1 MADQSPIAAVR
12 ETEEARGEPYVRRIW
27 LVRHGVTDWNSQG
40 RLCGQHDVPLSDE
53 GASQARWVGDQ
64 LRSRPLVALY
74 ASDLRRTRQ
83 TASILAHQ
91 LPEPLVVQT
100 SAAWRELSFGAWE
113 GLTYA
118 EVSERYPDQLGFF
131 TQPVQFSP
139 PGGETF
145 AALQQRVQ
153 KALAQLV
160 RDSLRL
166 PSGELALVSHAGP
179 LRVLLCSLLG
189 IPFERQWQLQFAHG
203 SLSAIDFVAEARDV
217 PATTTLALLNYHRT
231 GVHIDMK
238 SNRTEKR

>member
-1 MADQSPIAAVR
+1 MADQSPLAAVR
-12 ETEEARGEPYVRRIW
+12 GTEGTRDEPYVRRLW

-40 RLCGQHDVPLSDE
+40 RLCGQHDVPLSDV
-53 GASQARWVGDQ
+53 GTSQARWVGIY
-64 LRSRPLVALY
+64 LCSRPLVALY

-83 TASILAHQ
+83 TASILALQ

-118 EVSERYPDQLGFF
+118 EVAERYPDQLGFF
-131 TQPVQFSP
+131 KQPMQFSP
-139 PGGETF
+139 PGGETL
-145 AALQQRVQ
+145 AVLQQRVQ
-153 KALAQLV
+153 EGFAQLV
-160 RDSLRL
+160 QDSLRL

-203 SLSAIDFVAEARDV
+203 SISAIDFVAEARDV
-217 PATTTLALLNYHRT
+217 PATTTLALLNYHQT
-231 GVHIDMK
+231 EIHIDIENKRM
-238 SNRTEKR
+238 EKR